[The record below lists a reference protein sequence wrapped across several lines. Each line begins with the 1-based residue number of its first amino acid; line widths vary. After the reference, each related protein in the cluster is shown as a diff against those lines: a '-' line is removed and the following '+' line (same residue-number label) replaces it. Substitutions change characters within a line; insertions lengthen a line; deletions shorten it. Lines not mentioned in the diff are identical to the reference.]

1 MTPLLI
7 GPLLL
12 AAAPVLAQAA
22 PGADARCSLLGTWAA
37 IPPTRPGARA
47 EGSCRCDAGWTGA
60 DCSRAALLPYRPTE
74 GYINASA
81 ASWGGRPLRFGG
93 RWHLFATEIARKC
106 PLILFMN
113 NSMVVRATAAEP
125 QGPYVHEEIVLPTFH
140 HNPTAVGPTPDG
152 YFLIFSIGTDDPRQI
167 DCTAGIPP
175 CATDPERPRCHDG
188 TPETNGRISM
198 SYARSPLGPWSTKV
212 ALPIGGVPVSQW
224 NCKHNNPSVTERLLI
239 SNS

>member
-1 MTPLLI
+1 MAPLLI
-7 GPLLL
+7 AGPLLL
-12 AAAPVLAQAA
+12 AAAPVLAQAV

-125 QGPYVHEEIVLPTFH
+125 QGPSAAAAGAKWPQLGLTVNARHAEGLAENALCGTRPEGAGRVARNSLRVFD
-140 HNPTAVGPTPDG
+140 GGMPD
-152 YFLIFSIGTDDPRQI
+152 R
-167 DCTAGIPP
+167 
-175 CATDPERPRCHDG
+175 
-188 TPETNGRISM
+188 
-198 SYARSPLGPWSTKV
+198 V
-212 ALPIGGVPVSQW
+212 AQ
-224 NCKHNNPSVTERLLI
+224 T
-239 SNS
+239 

>member
-1 MTPLLI
+1 MAPPLRPL
-7 GPLLL
+7 LLL
-12 AAAPVLAQAA
+12 AAAPVLAQAAAA

-125 QGPYVHEEIVLPTFH
+125 QGPYFHEEIVRAP
-140 HNPTAVGPTPDG
+140 P
-152 YFLIFSIGTDDPRQI
+152 
-167 DCTAGIPP
+167 IPLL
-175 CATDPERPRCHDG
+175 H
-188 TPETNGRISM
+188 
-198 SYARSPLGPWSTKV
+198 
-212 ALPIGGVPVSQW
+212 GVPD
-224 NCKHNNPSVTERLLI
+224 
-239 SNS
+239 